1 MLGYTCSFLFLA
13 MFRYI
18 VFQFCFTFHFL
29 FDDIMISLHCCRLLG
44 VWNVV
49 LLLVR
54 LFHTVDRLSISHL
67 NSPYH
72 IILCREKIYC
82 ITFYRVIRHTTV
94 AFLYITT
101 DNMISRFGILCYK
114 MFPYSVFEFSLHC
127 FASSLYCS
135 VSC

>member
-1 MLGYTCSFLFLA
+1 MLLLVLGYVFV
-13 MFRYI
+13 YI

-82 ITFYRVIRHTTV
+82 ITFLQSYTSHH
-94 AFLYITT
+94 
-101 DNMISRFGILCYK
+101 SS
-114 MFPYSVFEFSLHC
+114 FPVY
-127 FASSLYCS
+127 YNR
-135 VSC
+135 